1 MYIILGIIVTLVCLA
16 TVISINKESEKKA
29 EEIIKMNISLEKHKY
44 EKIYGGKIDDN

>member
-1 MYIILGIIVTLVCLA
+1 MYIVLGILVTLICLVIA
-16 TVISINKESEKKA
+16 ISINKESEKKA